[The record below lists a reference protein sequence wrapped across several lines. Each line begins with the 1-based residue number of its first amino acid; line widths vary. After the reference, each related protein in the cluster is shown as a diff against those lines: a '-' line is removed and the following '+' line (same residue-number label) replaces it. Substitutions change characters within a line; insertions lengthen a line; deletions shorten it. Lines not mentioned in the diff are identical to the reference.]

1 MTIDAFDPTNSPR
14 EEAINFVPRPQK
26 LEGLKVGLVD
36 NTKFNS
42 RVILEKIA
50 QRLGSKH
57 GMEVV
62 HLDTKQSPSHAVSE
76 QAVKEFKVKADFV
89 IAGIGD

>member
-1 MTIDAFDPTNSPR
+1 MTMDVFDPTNTPR
-14 EEAINFVPRPQK
+14 EEPIRFAARPQE
-26 LEGLKVGLVD
+26 LSGLKVGLVD

-50 QRLGSKH
+50 ARLKERH
-57 GMEVV
+57 GVDLV
-62 HLDTKQSPSHAVSE
+62 HIDTKQSPSHGVSE
-76 QAVKEFKVKADFV
+76 DAVKAFKTKADFV